1 MISIKS
7 FHKVFLTAIALTLA
21 AFTSE
26 VWSQDTYWMV
36 RKPANDNKVY
46 YDTQVPAYF
55 AAWIAAKSPN
65 GETRSYNGQ
74 NWQFHTLNIA
84 WDNGGSNPK
93 NQWGQIRINDDWK
106 NHNQNDWGVFRD
118 KLYELNPNNSGWTI
132 LNGVEFIK
140 TNGTTPP
147 NLVLAD
153 HAKNMQAK
161 QSTTNGINTADKAVD
176 AKQETVSETNGTT
189 APWWQVDLGNRY
201 SVSEITLTPGWKDQ
215 LKNFVVI
222 FSDNPFPDVAY
233 DYEISFL
240 EQHAVKAINVTEG
253 EKENFKVQVSPAVT
267 GRYVRIQRRAAAG
280 GMPLGLKNIT
290 MMGAPDVVS
299 GTPPTK
305 QPWPVNLAAKMKAE
319 QSSTHENYIANKA
332 VDDENNSSSIT
343 NWSTAPWWQVDLG
356 NRYSVTEINLAIGSW
371 ENDLKDFYVIFSDNE
386 FPKVALD
393 HDISVLEKYAVK
405 AIRINQGITANFK
418 VPVSPAVTA
427 RYVRIQRRTAAGD
440 KPLDLK
446 NIAMMGAPNPI
457 SGSGPTKLPW
467 VDLFAGG
474 APYDPSVGKAY
485 FQDSW
490 KEYPSTRLNGPQIIA
505 HPNGDGSFDVAWQDM
520 TSNSKKIFISRYN
533 QSGGN
538 YMKDA
543 GNSKSMEG
551 LGFLAGFTKGG
562 GHHYVMTSQPW
573 SDRSD
578 VTQVKVFKDNNV
590 LWVGKKFD
598 QGCKDIGAML
608 MGGSARLAL
617 AGNNLMAEFNT
628 SPTHPYQV
636 ILDVNSTNQNA
647 DKCSYQKFMQH
658 CFDNDVLFDGTDFV
672 VMEKLDHDIGIGMMK
687 FSPSATGPFTYQ
699 MRSVYAHTNFGNGTF
714 MEFGDFQPGLSGGYL
729 LLFASERDWDNKM
742 TGYFHNQPHAPEVL
756 SPLDIAL
763 VHVKKDFD
771 QEELNWKNKAGT
783 GASQAPAV
791 VDNSNMVN
799 SNGTGK
805 TVTYP
810 SANDGWDWN
819 NYNCCGVRDEIAAG
833 MTTRQQIT
841 SGVKWLTTYGVPYE
855 TAKRK
860 GNSGEQ
866 FTCVR
871 FPKLVKISSTE
882 YIALWEEH
890 NAEIGKKSKAYV
902 TTKATKITLSANGS
916 KVDITNGTI
925 KDIGQV
931 RLMPDDDAFELSG
944 KAAWIIGNKDAL
956 TLKLY
961 TVDGS
966 LNLSTYDLGL

>member
-21 AFTSE
+21 GFTAE
-26 VWSQDTYWMV
+26 VWSQTTYWMV
-36 RKPANDNKVY
+36 RKPANDNKIY
-46 YDTQVPAYF
+46 YDTQVPQFF
-55 AAWIAAKSPN
+55 ATWLSVKSPN
-65 GETRSYNGQ
+65 SETRSYNGQ
-74 NWQFHTLNIA
+74 SWEFHTLDIA
-84 WDNGGSNPK
+84 WDNNGSSPK
-93 NQWGQIRINDDWK
+93 RSGQILIKKPDDWYSHDK
-106 NHNQNDWGVFRD
+106 NNWGGFED
-118 KLYELNPNNSGWTI
+118 KLYELNANNSGWTN

-153 HAKNMQAK
+153 HAKNMQAV
-161 QSTTNGINTADKAVD
+161 QSTTNGVNTADKAVD
-176 AKQETVSETNGTT
+176 ANQETISETNGTT

-201 SVSEITLTPGWKDQ
+201 SVFEITLTPGWKDQ
-215 LKNFVVI
+215 LKDFIVI
-222 FSDNPFPDVAY
+222 FSDNPFPNVAL
-233 DYEISFL
+233 DYAISNL
-240 EQHAVKAINVTEG
+240 EKCAVKAISVTEG

-290 MMGAPDVVS
+290 M
-299 GTPPTK
+299 
-305 QPWPVNLAAKMKAE
+305 
-319 QSSTHENYIANKA
+319 I
-332 VDDENNSSSIT
+332 
-343 NWSTAPWWQVDLG
+343 
-356 NRYSVTEINLAIGSW
+356 
-371 ENDLKDFYVIFSDNE
+371 
-386 FPKVALD
+386 
-393 HDISVLEKYAVK
+393 
-405 AIRINQGITANFK
+405 
-418 VPVSPAVTA
+418 
-427 RYVRIQRRTAAGD
+427 
-440 KPLDLK
+440 
-446 NIAMMGAPNPI
+446 GAPNPI
-457 SGSGPTKLPW
+457 SGGGPTKQPW
-467 VDLFAGG
+467 ADLLAGG
-474 APYDPSVGKAY
+474 APYDPSIGKEY
-485 FQDSW
+485 FQPTW
-490 KEYPSTRLNGPQIIA
+490 QEYPMTRSNGPQIIA

-520 TSNSKKIFISRYN
+520 TSGSKKIFISRYN

-551 LGFLAGFTKGG
+551 LGFLAGFTKGD

-573 SDRSD
+573 SDRND

-598 QGCKDIGAML
+598 GSCKDIGAML

-617 AGNNLMAEFNT
+617 AGTKLMAEFNT
-628 SPTHPYQV
+628 GPTHPYQV
-636 ILDVNSTNQNA
+636 ILDVNSTDQNA
-647 DKCSYQKFMQH
+647 GKCSYQKFMQH
-658 CFDNDVLFDGTDFV
+658 CFDNELLYDGTDFV

-687 FSPSATGPFTYQ
+687 FSPSATGPYTYNL
-699 MRSVYAHTNFGNGTF
+699 RSVYAHTNFGNGTF
-714 MEFGDFQPGLSGGYL
+714 IEFGDFQPGLSGGYL

-742 TGYFHNQPHAPEVL
+742 TGYFHNQPWAPEVL

-799 SNGTGK
+799 SNGSGK

-833 MTTRQQIT
+833 MTQREQIT

-860 GNSGEQ
+860 GNPGEQ

-890 NAEIGKKSKAYV
+890 NAEIGNKSKSYI

-916 KVDITNGTI
+916 NVDIINGTI

-956 TLKLY
+956 NLKLY
-961 TVDGS
+961 TLDGN
-966 LNLSTYDLGL
+966 LNLSTYDLGR